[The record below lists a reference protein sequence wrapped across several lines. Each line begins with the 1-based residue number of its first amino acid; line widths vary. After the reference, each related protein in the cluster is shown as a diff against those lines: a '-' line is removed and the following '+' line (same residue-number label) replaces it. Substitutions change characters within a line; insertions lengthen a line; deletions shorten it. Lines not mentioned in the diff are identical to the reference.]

1 LNNYNL
7 NLEAGTG
14 LKKSINMLLLMVM
27 MMTLITAQTVP
38 LGFYIANLSPG
49 TTL

>member
-1 LNNYNL
+1 LNLIVIIL

-14 LKKSINMLLLMVM
+14 LWKSMLLM
-27 MMTLITAQTVP
+27 MMILLTAQTSP